1 MEHIHSLLCAHR
13 KVIWCS
19 LDLEHSEGYTISS
32 EMLTQGTQRAFAGS
46 IELPEGMEKMVDE
59 KKTVET
65 LEAAGIGTD
74 KTSMT
79 LEATGIG
86 TDKTAMTLEAAGV
99 VRSRGTEKTFV
110 TLEEIMTD
118 PSSRIGE
125 MFDIDF
131 LDLLTESRIIQAG

>member
-74 KTSMT
+74 KT
-79 LEATGIG
+79 
-86 TDKTAMTLEAAGV
+86 AMTLEAAGV